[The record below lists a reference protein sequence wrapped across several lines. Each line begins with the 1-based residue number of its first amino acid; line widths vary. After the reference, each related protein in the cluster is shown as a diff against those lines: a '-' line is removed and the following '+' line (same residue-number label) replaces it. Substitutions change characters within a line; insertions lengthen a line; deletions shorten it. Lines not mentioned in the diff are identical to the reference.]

1 MLRKASKK
9 SKINYSLECLSL
21 LTLKETMGTGW
32 DLHIYALD
40 VVKAGQINFSFRV
53 FCFLVFVLFFPPDFV
68 FKTHGSISIIATKF
82 YTPLE
87 KV

>member
-32 DLHIYALD
+32 DLHVYALD
-40 VVKAGQINFSFRV
+40 VVKAGQINFSFKV
-53 FCFLVFVLFFPPDFV
+53 FCFLVFVFFSPDFV
-68 FKTHGSISIIATKF
+68 FKTCGSISILATKF